1 MDDLKRFIPAMAE
14 SRLISP
20 GFNSC
25 NLETFSEQRLV
36 KNSFVSA
43 YSKKESNAGRK

>member
-1 MDDLKRFIPAMAE
+1 MDNLKRFIPAMAE
-14 SRLISP
+14 SRSISP
-20 GFNSC
+20 GFNSFD
-25 NLETFSEQRLV
+25 LQTFSEKRPA